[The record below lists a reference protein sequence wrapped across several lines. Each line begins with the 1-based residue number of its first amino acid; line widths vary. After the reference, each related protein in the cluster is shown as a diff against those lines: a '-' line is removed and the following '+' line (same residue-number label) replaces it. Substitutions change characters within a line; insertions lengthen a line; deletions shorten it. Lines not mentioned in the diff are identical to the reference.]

1 MAASGAHERAHEVF
15 LMNQPAPPPPA
26 PRAPRECRVVS
37 VEHLTADAVSILLED
52 VAGEPF
58 TFDPGQ
64 FFMVTVE
71 IDGQPVR
78 RTYSATSAPGEFGG
92 RLRLGVKRR
101 PGGLVSN
108 YLNDH
113 LKPGDRLMLKGPG
126 GRFVP
131 SRCGKPHHLV
141 LIAGGSGVTPMMS
154 MVRAMLE
161 HDCSVKISL
170 IYANRALSDIM
181 YGDELDVLSASY
193 AGRLLVLH
201 VLTDPPDGWTGLT
214 GRLDAHALSAILET
228 LPPGDEYLVCGAPGM
243 MQSVSESL
251 LSLGIAPGNVR
262 TETFNVPED
271 L

>member
-1 MAASGAHERAHEVF
+1 
-15 LMNQPAPPPPA
+15 
-26 PRAPRECRVVS
+26 
-37 VEHLTADAVSILLED
+37 VSILVED
-52 VAGEPF
+52 IAGDPF
-58 TFDPGQ
+58 RFDPGQ

-92 RLRLGVKRR
+92 GLRLGVKRR

-113 LKPGDRLMLKGPG
+113 LKPGDRLTLKGPG

-131 SRCGKPHHLV
+131 SRCGKSHQLV

-154 MVRAMLE
+154 MIRTMLE
-161 HDCSVKISL
+161 GDCSVRITL
-170 IYANRALSDIM
+170 IYANRSMPDVM
-181 YGDELDVLSASY
+181 YGDELGVLSATY
-193 AGRLLVLH
+193 AGRLDVVH
-201 VLTDPPDGWTGLT
+201 VLTDPPAGWTGIT
-214 GRLDAHALSAILET
+214 GRLDTVTLSGILEAI
-228 LPPGDEYLVCGAPGM
+228 PAGEEFLVCGAPGM
-243 MQSVSESL
+243 MQAVSDSL
-251 LSLGIAPGNVR
+251 LSLGVDAARVR